1 MDPEETNRSDSCPWC
16 DSWLKSIL
24 VALEGRTAG
33 TAMAEDTDRLDLTD
47 RQKTRLLS
55 LGLEPDRPAASAD
68 ADEQRGDLL
77 CDLLRC
83 PLPAQPAEQ
92 GASSV
97 VGEKRSFAGGAV
109 MGPRLDELLLDPSTD
124 LAVLRRVKEYAKSLG
139 KGAESDVQKD
149 AFLTIYFAAIAAA
162 VVFHE
167 GRITEPEVLLRLF
180 RGGHLDANYSGR
192 SLCQGR
198 TMRPDM

>member
-1 MDPEETNRSDSCPWC
+1 
-16 DSWLKSIL
+16 
-24 VALEGRTAG
+24 
-33 TAMAEDTDRLDLTD
+33 MAEDTDRLDLTD

-167 GRITEPEVLLRLF
+167 GRITEHSDQDLRYFFDFFAEVTWMPITLAGLF
-180 RGGHLDANYSGR
+180 ARAAP
-192 SLCQGR
+192 CAR
-198 TMRPDM
+198 TCE